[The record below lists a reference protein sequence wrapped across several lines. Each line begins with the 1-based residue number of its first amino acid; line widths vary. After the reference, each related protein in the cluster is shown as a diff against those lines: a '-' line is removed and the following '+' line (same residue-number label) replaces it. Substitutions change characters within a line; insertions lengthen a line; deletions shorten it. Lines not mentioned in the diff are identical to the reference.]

1 MRLVGERLQ
10 RICHPHE
17 IVPTLEGVSRRMP
30 RAAVGVQARD
40 VEPGQPSLLE
50 GALEFGV
57 QERAVGLL
65 AQHDVAGLGCESRDD
80 LGVPTACHGVRRPLP
95 ELAVARRVG
104 VGRVHDRHADA
115 PRRRKYNRLLVT
127 GDQGIS
133 NTFPEVLRPSN
144 SRCASAACASGSSR
158 SMRCVSFPILIQPST
173 SPARASRS
181 ARVAM

>member
-65 AQHDVAGLGCESRDD
+65 AQHDVAGLGCESRTISAFQ
-80 LGVPTACHGVRRPLP
+80 LPAMACGGHFRSSLSPGVWASVAYTTVTPARRAAASRRPRG
-95 ELAVARRVG
+95 AMRRWAR
-104 VGRVHDRHADA
+104 
-115 PRRRKYNRLLVT
+115 
-127 GDQGIS
+127 
-133 NTFPEVLRPSN
+133 
-144 SRCASAACASGSSR
+144 CW
-158 SMRCVSFPILIQPST
+158 
-173 SPARASRS
+173 
-181 ARVAM
+181 